1 MNDFYNPTL
10 GSKIWIFLIHI
21 QQLCSEV
28 IKDDQLILNN
38 IFKKQNIIAIIPPL
52 LFKSCDWAIIKLSEV
67 GHVRA
72 LEIGQG
78 CGCADTPPT
87 PTPDSSR
94 GWHRDHSSSIF
105 LSSSSSFLPHLPFFF
120 IFPALSKQ
128 SGLGPL
134 SRQAVD
140 MTALSAVLTATCQTA
155 ENVTL
160 GWSETN
166 RLLRRQWERL
176 WLLSASVRTWVT
188 AGDLL
193 TV

>member
-67 GHVRA
+67 GHVTA

-105 LSSSSSFLPHLPFFF
+105 LSSSSSFLLHPLSSQL
-120 IFPALSKQ
+120 LSKQ

-134 SRQAVD
+134 SEQAVD

-188 AGDLL
+188 ASDLL

>member
-105 LSSSSSFLPHLPFFF
+105 LSSLSSFLLHPLSSQL
-120 IFPALSKQ
+120 LSKQ

-134 SRQAVD
+134 SEQAVD
-140 MTALSAVLTATCQTA
+140 MTALSAVPTATCQTA

-166 RLLRRQWERL
+166 RLLLRQWERL
-176 WLLSASVRTWVT
+176 WLLRTWVT

>member
-38 IFKKQNIIAIIPPL
+38 ILKKQNIIAIIPPL

-105 LSSSSSFLPHLPFFF
+105 LSSSSSFPLYLPSFYP
-120 IFPALSKQ
+120 
-128 SGLGPL
+128 
-134 SRQAVD
+134 
-140 MTALSAVLTATCQTA
+140 
-155 ENVTL
+155 NNL
-160 GWSETN
+160 GWVPCHGKLWT
-166 RLLRRQWERL
+166 RQL
-176 WLLSASVRTWVT
+176 CPQCWLLHVKLLKMWHWADLKQTDCCWDNGRDCDCWVT

>member
-105 LSSSSSFLPHLPFFF
+105 LSSSSSFLLYLPSF
-120 IFPALSKQ
+120 IQTIWAGSP
-128 SGLGPL
+128 
-134 SRQAVD
+134 V
-140 MTALSAVLTATCQTA
+140 TASC
-155 ENVTL
+155 
-160 GWSETN
+160 GHDS
-166 RLLRRQWERL
+166 
-176 WLLSASVRTWVT
+176 SVRSADCNMSNCWKCDTGLIWNKPIVAETMGEIVT
-188 AGDLL
+188 VVGIGADLGHCGDLL